1 MKRFALGLI
10 CAVLAGACG
19 STTSPTPPPTE
30 DPPKISCP
38 ASQTVQL
45 TTGTAIAVTFSA
57 PTFVNGKP
65 PVTTSCTPQSG
76 STFSV
81 GATTV
86 SCTAT
91 DALQRVDVCS
101 FAITVLAVPPPPKL
115 VVTRFFAFGDSIT
128 RGEDGS
134 TPVTSSASRFYP
146 RVILP
151 DSQTYPGLLM
161 QSLIARY
168 TTQSPIVTNQGLPS
182 EAVTD
187 AGTLG
192 RFVSFTSSGQYDAA
206 LIMEGTND
214 LYKARNSTGNADQI
228 LATALAGLRTMV
240 RDAKSRNM
248 RAFLATIP
256 PIDPTGFRG
265 MVYGADLVPGFND
278 SIRTVATLENVPL
291 VDVYQAFGGNLAL
304 LSADGVHPNP
314 GGYQRIA
321 DTFFASIK
329 ITLETSGPAPTAVQ
343 TSSTTVWPAPRS
355 AAAARSKSTSR
366 TNK

>member
-1 MKRFALGLI
+1 MKRFTLALS
-10 CAVLAGACG
+10 CALLAGACG
-19 STTSPTPPPTE
+19 SSTAPTPPTE

-38 ASQTVQL
+38 ASQTIQL
-45 TTGTAIAVTFSA
+45 TTGNAIAVPFPA
-57 PTFVNGKP
+57 PTFVSGKP
-65 PVTTSCTPQSG
+65 PVTTSCTPVSG
-76 STFSV
+76 STFTV
-81 GATTV
+81 GTTTV

-91 DALQRVDVCS
+91 DALQRADVCS

-115 VVTRFFAFGDSIT
+115 AVTRFFAFGDSIT

-134 TPVTSSASRFYP
+134 ALTAPASRFYP

-151 DSQTYPGLLM
+151 DALTYPGALM
-161 QSLIARY
+161 QSLVGRY

-214 LYKARNSTGNADQI
+214 LYKARNSTGDATTI
-228 LATALAGLRTMV
+228 LATAVAGLRTMV

-256 PIDPTGFRG
+256 PIDPSGFRG

-278 SIRTVATLENVPL
+278 SIRQVASLENVPL

-321 DTFFASIK
+321 DTFFTSIK
-329 ITLETSGPAPTAVQ
+329 VTLEVGGPAPAGVQ
-343 TSSTTVWPAPRS
+343 TSSATVWPAPRS
-355 AAAARSKSTSR
+355 AAVARSKSASR

>member
-1 MKRFALGLI
+1 MKRFTLALTCSL
-10 CAVLAGACG
+10 LAGACG
-19 STTSPTPPPTE
+19 SSTAPTPPPTE

-38 ASQTVQL
+38 ASQTIQL
-45 TTGTAIAVTFSA
+45 TSGNAVAVTFPA

-65 PVTTSCTPQSG
+65 PVTTSCTPPSG
-76 STFSV
+76 STFNV
-81 GATTV
+81 GPTTV

-91 DALQRVDVCS
+91 DALQRADTCS

-115 VVTRFFAFGDSIT
+115 VATRFFAFGDSIT

-134 TPVTSSASRFYP
+134 SLLAGSASRFYP

-151 DSQTYPGLLM
+151 DQQTYPGLLM

-182 EAVTD
+182 EAVSD

-192 RFVSFTSSGQYDAA
+192 RYLTFTSSGQYDGA
-206 LIMEGTND
+206 LIMEGSND
-214 LYKARNSTGNADQI
+214 LYKARNGTGDPNSVMDVAI
-228 LATALAGLRTMV
+228 AGLRTMV
-240 RDAKSRNM
+240 LDAKSRNI
-248 RAFLATIP
+248 RPFLATIP
-256 PIDPTGFRG
+256 PMDPLGFRG
-265 MVYGADLVPGFND
+265 MVYGHEYVAGFND
-278 SIRTVATLENVPL
+278 RIRQVAALENVPL

-329 ITLETSGPAPTAVQ
+329 VMLEVGGPAAAGVQ
-343 TSSTTVWPAPRS
+343 TSSATVWPAPRS
-355 AAAARSKSTSR
+355 AAAARPKSASR